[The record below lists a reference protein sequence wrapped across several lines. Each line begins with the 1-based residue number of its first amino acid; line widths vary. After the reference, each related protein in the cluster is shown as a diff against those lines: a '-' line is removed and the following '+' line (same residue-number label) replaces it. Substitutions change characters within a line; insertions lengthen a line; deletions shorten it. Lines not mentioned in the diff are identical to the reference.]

1 MGISLNKIHADQDSM
16 FCPTAIENLREA
28 GSVYLVIHESK
39 TAEKDSSMEKLGKSS
54 HFCMAV
60 DITDILR

>member
-1 MGISLNKIHADQDSM
+1 M
-16 FCPTAIENLREA
+16 ENLREA

-60 DITDILR
+60 DITVVA